1 MGNDFQLTLLIVVL
15 GGIFSLLLAF
25 IWIAVRIGPKGRN
38 LRSHSGNNNELF
50 DETYRQKLQARGV
63 ARFERTLDQN
73 ATVLQKELSN
83 VSEEVTQ
90 YIKDN
95 IGQILGDQLD
105 DQKQVVRAAEEK
117 MAQSF
122 KNIDNALTDYQKSMQ
137 AEMHQQLLKQVDSRV
152 QFLDQNMSEIIN
164 SYIQQTLASELD
176 VSDQIKGIVANLEAN
191 KSAIVEDLK
200 REV

>member
-38 LRSHSGNNNELF
+38 LRSHSGNNSELF

-191 KSAIVEDLK
+191 KAAIVEDLK